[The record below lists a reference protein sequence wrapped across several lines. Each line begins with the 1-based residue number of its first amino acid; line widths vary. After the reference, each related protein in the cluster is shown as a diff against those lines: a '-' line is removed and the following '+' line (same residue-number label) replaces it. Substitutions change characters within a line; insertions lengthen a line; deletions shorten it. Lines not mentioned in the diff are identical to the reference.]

1 MSTESSKLRFGVLSY
16 VNCLPATLAL
26 ELGRVAAD
34 QLSLRRG
41 TPAQLNQAVRTGELD
56 VSVVSA
62 AEYLQNPELYH
73 RLEDIALWCDGAVR
87 SVCLYSKF
95 DREKL
100 SSNPVRLLVTPESAT
115 SVALAQI
122 LTGQATTAP
131 FANLEQAE
139 SAVREGRTD
148 AVLLIGDTALA
159 PPSWTEKLKI
169 HDLGAWWKDLAGHPM
184 TYAVWVARR
193 DLPQNKLEQ
202 ARDILAESCSW
213 GERELET
220 VVEEAHRRS
229 GLPKQELER
238 YFQGIRFRVTDQSR
252 AGYHKFKEKFLA
264 PNLVGAGE

>member
-1 MSTESSKLRFGVLSY
+1 MKNARLRFGVLSY

-26 ELGRVAAD
+26 ELGEVAAD

-41 TPAQLNQAVRTGELD
+41 TPAQLNEAVRTGELD

-73 RLEDIALWCDGAVR
+73 RLEDIALWCDGPVR

-95 DREKL
+95 DRDRL
-100 SSNPVRLLVTPESAT
+100 SASPVHLLVTPESAT
-115 SVALAQI
+115 SVALARM
-122 LTGQATTAP
+122 LTCQATTAP
-131 FANLEQAE
+131 FSTLEQAE

-159 PPSWTEKLKI
+159 PPGWTDKLQT
-169 HDLGAWWKDLAGHPM
+169 HDLGAWWKDMTGHPM

-193 DLPQNKLEQ
+193 DLPEDKLEQ

-213 GERELET
+213 GERELKR

-229 GLPKQELER
+229 GLPTQELER
-238 YFQGIRFRVTDQSR
+238 YFKGIQFRVTAESK
-252 AGYHKFKEKFLA
+252 AGYQEFREKFLT
-264 PNLVGAGE
+264 PNLLCGGLQ